1 MANRATV
8 IVASAVGATLI
19 TVGAAFATVSAMTSS
34 NASESRALA
43 GGSETGLPSGVATEE
58 PPAKPDPTPSIDPAT
73 LNKRIPRTFQI
84 STKQPVFFIT
94 IDDGVV
100 KSQAALDVIRQ
111 YQIPVTVFLTEVEVA
126 GQWNYFKKVASYGGT
141 VENHTYSHKSLTSSS
156 TSLETEICKPQ
167 QAYAEHFGAAPT
179 VLRPPY
185 GNGGYSNTPTATRKK
200 LDRVA
205 RSCGISNIVMWN
217 AVAGPGKIDFIRG
230 SLTRGDIVL
239 FHFTDDLANEL
250 RSVMSMAA
258 KKGLHP
264 APLMDY
270 LP

>member
-1 MANRATV
+1 MANRAVV

-19 TVGAAFATVSAMTSS
+19 TVGAAFATVNALTSS
-34 NASESRALA
+34 NTTDRRSIAE
-43 GGSETGLPSGVATEE
+43 GSETGLPTGPETQE
-58 PPAKPDPTPSIDPAT
+58 PTAKPDPTSSIDPAT

-84 STKQPVFFIT
+84 STKDPVFFIT

-111 YQIPVTVFLTEVEVA
+111 YHIPVTVFLTEAEVD
-126 GQWNYFKKVASYGGT
+126 GQWNYFKKVASYGGAI
-141 VENHTYSHKSLTSSS
+141 ENHTYSHKSLTSSS

-167 QAYAEHFGAAPT
+167 VAYTEHFGVTPT
-179 VLRPPY
+179 ALRPPY
-185 GNGGYSNTPTATRKK
+185 GNGGYSNTPTAMRKK
-200 LDRVA
+200 IDRMA
-205 RSCGISNIVMWN
+205 RSCGITNIVMWN

-250 RSVMSMAA
+250 RSVMSMANR
-258 KKGLHP
+258 KGLHP
-264 APLMDY
+264 ASLMDY